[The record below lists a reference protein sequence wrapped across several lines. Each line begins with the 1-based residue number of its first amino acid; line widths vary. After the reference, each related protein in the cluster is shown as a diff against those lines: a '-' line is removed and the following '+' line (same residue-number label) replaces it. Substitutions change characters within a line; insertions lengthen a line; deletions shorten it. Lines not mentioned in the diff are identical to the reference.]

1 MEDNNNK
8 NIQNSSTNNIDSLPK
23 GGNIFQ
29 KGKNGVRR
37 IGSGIKQGI
46 GRGISAIWN
55 RLPIKIKI
63 IIIAIVLIIFL
74 IVVVAALLM
83 SMISE
88 TTNVASENVDSFMA
102 SASDLDKD
110 AKELFEDKS
119 SLISLKISDINK
131 IYNKLVVDN
140 KGGSETQVLMQY
152 EIGDKSVSEAEKEK
166 RIVKVEDKI
175 PLYKHILM
183 TEKYNF
189 NLIKWQK
196 YTHSNSTAGEKV
208 ANFVEDKEKGLQYPD
223 DSKFENGSANPSPT
237 KLEKFIDLTLPYL
250 QTWYIPLAMSNA
262 SILSGTEED
271 SSRAPQF
278 SYNII
283 KEAYS
288 NVVVNWYELK
298 THTLVTRYHTY
309 DKVNKHDE
317 ITGIEVIETEY
328 NNGDKSYTFNSY
340 GQKTTHRDSV
350 TKIDT
355 STENGLAGGTKNPM
369 KEDFIRQNDE
379 YKSNFYIKEA
389 DVFDAKIVN
398 SFNYQVY
405 SESDAANRRNPKSIS
420 KSSATYT
427 RAADNSENK
436 YSEGAITVSENGTPY
451 VSGSNANVKIVS
463 SYSTAG
469 VYDPTNSVKQRVVYK
484 YDMTLPGYTD
494 YENGLEHTV
503 TRIWKDELSQSE
515 SETSDY
521 TIDDLIIY
529 NQSEDRKEKVSGQ
542 DLCGENYSSSSSSGN
557 ISEGTSAPAKE
568 IKIGNYTYPVF
579 NQGNYGQTKH
589 GGSTIA
595 TAGCGLC
602 SLTTVVGS
610 ITGKNVDPV
619 SCGNDTGWTDA
630 KDLNGYANDLKNVY
644 GINTNVIRW
653 KNNSD
658 GGSIT
663 EKERITKQAI
673 IEAMKN
679 NNPVI
684 ALIKPGGNFY
694 LGTREAHYVTIV
706 GMEGDTLII
715 ANSAGGL
722 ENRENIDTVIH
733 NIFVGAT
740 TYECGIVVAKR
751 PGGSSSST
759 SSTSNTSQ
767 TSNQSSTLKG
777 TGQASESQ
785 SDVNSTGYTGIF
797 TSGTT
802 GRKFKNYKQN
812 GNTFINNYDISSVGC
827 SWSSEC
833 GTVSTII
840 CGSGY
845 SNSANFEDIT
855 KKLKSTGGATQI
867 DNWLSNYSGLSVKA
881 INNPSQGQI
890 VKLLQEGCVGV
901 VHDPGYSELGHFM
914 AVLDVKKDGSQI
926 YISNPDSSNYIQNG
940 WNPVSV
946 LYTNG
951 HHIDSCSF
959 IANSG
964 NVPDYSDDGS
974 IPNGSDTLCT
984 GTESGKYYTQ
994 LKKTDGLNRIDFMN
1008 SNPDI
1013 FHRYIR
1019 SGGEYL
1025 KYVGYARS
1033 KLNLSYWN
1041 LKNTFTKVYEKHDG
1055 SLPWAYGKTLGFENI
1070 YGSNK
1075 NANQTSGGGRFIWPV
1090 PEYVEAGAKM
1100 WDQITST
1107 FGNRT
1112 HPITGQP
1119 GTMHNGIDIAHATTA
1134 NAKIVAAASGTVM
1147 KASDS
1152 GDGYGN
1158 CVIIQHSDNYYTLYG
1173 HMATGSLLVKVGDKV
1188 NAGQQIGTMGSTG
1201 NSTGNHLHF
1210 EVTKIEGQFSMS
1222 AYYTS
1227 TRLDP
1232 CDFFNDD
1239 CSPIG
1244 GGVGDLSQE
1253 CIDFVWGW
1261 EGNDDYL
1268 RDVKG
1273 VLVDNDT
1280 TYIVYTD
1287 PAASYHR
1294 CVGHG
1299 IDFDAGGY
1307 DEIFHKAGY
1316 STSIGSRIP
1325 KEFADKVS
1333 LDTMSSRRKEIIEK
1347 TSGLN
1352 LKDCQID
1359 ALVCRAYQMGSVGWY
1374 YGDTWD
1380 YCPGET
1386 FSSAYKKW
1394 WKQSD
1399 FSSSVNYN
1407 NAFYVNFMKYVT
1419 NGGDIGVVK
1428 RRESEWELF
1437 QTGAYHWQH

>member
-8 NIQNSSTNNIDSLPK
+8 NIQSSSANNIDSLPK
-23 GGNIFQ
+23 GGSIFQ

-55 RLPIKIKI
+55 RLPIKIKL
-63 IIIAIVLIIFL
+63 IIIAIVLIVFL

-88 TTNVASENVDSFMA
+88 TTNVASENVDNFMA

-131 IYNKLVVDN
+131 MYNKLVVDN

-152 EIGDKSVSEAEKEK
+152 EIGDKNVNDAEKEK

-262 SILSGTEED
+262 SIISGTEED

-405 SESDAANRRNPKSIS
+405 SESDAANRRNPKSRS
-420 KSSATYT
+420 ESSATYT

-436 YSEGAITVSENGTPY
+436 YSEGAITVSGNGTPY

-529 NQSEDRKEKVSGQ
+529 NQSDDRKEKVSGQ

-557 ISEGTSAPAKE
+557 ISEGTSSPAKE

-589 GGSTIA
+589 GGSSIA
-595 TAGCGLC
+595 VAGCGLC
-602 SLTTVVGS
+602 SLTTVVGG
-610 ITGKNVDPV
+610 ITGRKVDPI
-619 SCGNDTGWTDA
+619 SCGNDTGWTNA
-630 KDLNGYANDLKNVY
+630 KTLGQIADDLKSVY
-644 GINTNVIRW
+644 GIDATAIQWGNKTA
-653 KNNSD
+653 
-658 GGSIT
+658 GGSVE
-663 EKERITKQAI
+663 EKERITKQKIKEAI
-673 IEAMKN
+673 QN

-751 PGGSSSST
+751 PGGGSSNT

-833 GTVSTII
+833 GTVSVMI

-845 SNSANFEDIT
+845 SNNANFDDAT
-855 KKLKSTGGATQI
+855 KKLKSNGGGTQI
-867 DNWLSNYSGLSVKA
+867 SNWLKQYSGVDVKQ
-881 INNPSQGQI
+881 ISSPSQGQL
-890 VKLLQEGCVGV
+890 VKLLQEGCVAV
-901 VHDPGYSELGHFM
+901 VHDPGYSSAGHYM

-926 YISNPDSSNYIQNG
+926 YVSNPDMNNNIQNG

-946 LYTNG
+946 FYGGG
-951 HHIDSCSF
+951 HYLTDCYF
-959 IANSG
+959 VANSG
-964 NVPDYSDDGS
+964 NVPNYSDDGS
-974 IPNGSDTLCT
+974 TTSGGSDTVCT

-1244 GGVGDLSQE
+1244 GAGVSSDIGE
-1253 CIDFVWGW
+1253 FIFGW
-1261 EGNDDYL
+1261 EGGSLEYL
-1268 RDVKG
+1268 ESQG
-1273 VLVDNDT
+1273 YLTDNRTNYVIFIDT
-1280 TYIVYTD
+1280 WNGWSRAIGNGLD
-1287 PAASYHR
+1287 L
-1294 CVGHG
+1294 
-1299 IDFDAGGY
+1299 DAGGFAAVF
-1307 DEIFHKAGY
+1307 EKMGY
-1316 STSIGSRIP
+1316 STNVGAKIP
-1325 KEFADKVS
+1325 KDVADKVKADFIKS
-1333 LDTMSSRRKEIIEK
+1333 RAQDIINATSNLKLKQCQVDALISRSYQLGFEGAYYYNGMSFNEAYQRWWKDSDFGTLNYNHPLYTNFMFSGTGGGSFVSRRK
-1347 TSGLN
+1347 
-1352 LKDCQID
+1352 
-1359 ALVCRAYQMGSVGWY
+1359 
-1374 YGDTWD
+1374 
-1380 YCPGET
+1380 
-1386 FSSAYKKW
+1386 
-1394 WKQSD
+1394 
-1399 FSSSVNYN
+1399 
-1407 NAFYVNFMKYVT
+1407 
-1419 NGGDIGVVK
+1419 
-1428 RRESEWELF
+1428 SEWKLF
-1437 QTGAYHWQH
+1437 QTGVYDSSH

>member
-8 NIQNSSTNNIDSLPK
+8 NIQSSSANNIDSLPK

-55 RLPIKIKI
+55 RLPIKIKL

-88 TTNVASENVDSFMA
+88 TTNVASENVDNFMA

-131 IYNKLVVDN
+131 MYNKLVVDN
-140 KGGSETQVLMQY
+140 KGGSETQVLMRY
-152 EIGDKSVSEAEKEK
+152 EIGDKNVNDAEKEK

-405 SESDAANRRNPKSIS
+405 SESDAANRRNPKSRS
-420 KSSATYT
+420 ESSATYT

-436 YSEGAITVSENGTPY
+436 YSEGAITVSGNGTPY

-503 TRIWKDELSQSE
+503 TRIWKDELSQSG

-529 NQSEDRKEKVSGQ
+529 NQSDDRKEKVSGQ
-542 DLCGENYSSSSSSGN
+542 DLCGENYSSSAASGN
-557 ISEGTSAPAKE
+557 ISEGTSSPTKE

-579 NQGNYGQTKH
+579 SQGNYGRTKH
-589 GGSTIA
+589 GGDTIA
-595 TAGCGLC
+595 QAGCGLC
-602 SLTTVVGS
+602 SLTTVVGG
-610 ITGKNVDPV
+610 ITGRKVDPV
-619 SCGNDTGWTDA
+619 SCGNDTGWSAPKTLD
-630 KDLNGYANDLKNVY
+630 GIANDIKNVY
-644 GINTNVIRW
+644 GIDTYTKRW
-653 KNNSD
+653 GNKYD
-658 GGSIT
+658 GGSVE
-663 EKERITKQAI
+663 EKERITKQTMK
-673 IEAMKN
+673 EELSKN
-679 NNPVI
+679 NPII
-684 ALIKPGGNFY
+684 ALIKTPGY
-694 LGTREAHYVTIV
+694 LGTTTAHYVAIV
-706 GMEGDTLII
+706 GIEGDTLII
-715 ANSAGGL
+715 ANSAGGV
-722 ENRENIDTVIH
+722 ENRENIDVFIN
-733 NIFVGAT
+733 NIFLNSVS
-740 TYECGIVVAKR
+740 YECGIVVAKR
-751 PGGSSSST
+751 PGGGSSNT

-767 TSNQSSTLKG
+767 TSTQSSTLKG
-777 TGQASESQ
+777 TGQASETQ

-833 GTVSTII
+833 GTVSVMI

-845 SNSANFEDIT
+845 SNNANFDDAT
-855 KKLKSTGGATQI
+855 KKLKSNGGGTQI
-867 DNWLSNYSGLSVKA
+867 SNWLKQYSGVDVKQ
-881 INNPSQGQI
+881 ISSPSQGQL
-890 VKLLQEGCVGV
+890 VKLLQEGCVAV
-901 VHDPGYSELGHFM
+901 VHDPGYSSAGHYM

-926 YISNPDSSNYIQNG
+926 YVSNPDMNNNIQNG

-946 LYTNG
+946 FYGGG
-951 HHIDSCSF
+951 HYLTDCYF
-959 IANSG
+959 VANSG
-964 NVPDYSDDGS
+964 NVPNYSDDGS
-974 IPNGSDTLCT
+974 TTSGGSDTVCT

-1075 NANQTSGGGRFIWPV
+1075 NADQTSGGGRFIWPV

-1173 HMATGSLLVKVGDKV
+1173 HMATGSLLVKEGDKV

-1210 EVTKIEGQFSMS
+1210 EITKIEGQFSMS

-1232 CDFFNDD
+1232 CDFFTDE
-1239 CSPIG
+1239 CKPIG
-1244 GGVGDLSQE
+1244 GGTNNGPSGINLTVE
-1253 CIDFVWGW
+1253 EIKDFAVMIYG
-1261 EGNDDYL
+1261 EAGGNSYEL
-1268 RDVKG
+1268 QVACAAAAINQYKAAKAQGKDVDFLEDFIHDTFNFNGYGAAYGTQISENDSVYKAA
-1273 VLVDNDT
+1273 VDALNGEDPT
-1280 TYIVYTD
+1280 GGALYFYA
-1287 PAASYHR
+1287 PAAMQPPGPSAWHESLTYL
-1294 CVGHG
+1294 CT
-1299 IDFDAGGY
+1299 ID
-1307 DEIFHKAGY
+1307 
-1316 STSIGSRIP
+1316 
-1325 KEFADKVS
+1325 
-1333 LDTMSSRRKEIIEK
+1333 
-1347 TSGLN
+1347 
-1352 LKDCQID
+1352 
-1359 ALVCRAYQMGSVGWY
+1359 
-1374 YGDTWD
+1374 
-1380 YCPGET
+1380 
-1386 FSSAYKKW
+1386 
-1394 WKQSD
+1394 
-1399 FSSSVNYN
+1399 
-1407 NAFYVNFMKYVT
+1407 
-1419 NGGDIGVVK
+1419 GVRFFK
-1428 RRESEWELF
+1428 P
-1437 QTGAYHWQH
+1437 